1 MADYSPRQDWIIMDW
16 IRAFFAIHLPYDVA
30 KDFQPIVAALI
41 ALLAARFAY
50 RAAMARVRFDE
61 RLQDGKRLGLYLRLK
76 SQVSELLYRA
86 RKIAET
92 LKPLVEDAARRREL
106 EVGWDSA
113 YDIDAHRFDEVV
125 EAWKQID
132 QFPTDCVRLIDRI
145 RFHLA
150 RLDKTA
156 DEYRDE
162 APGEHFPS
170 TTYRIDA
177 EAIDIVCRALLG
189 ELDKAI
195 KGIQS
200 LK

>member
-1 MADYSPRQDWIIMDW
+1 MAGYSPRRDWIMMDW
-16 IRAFFAIHLPYDVA
+16 IRAFFAIHPPYDVA
-30 KDFQPIVAALI
+30 KDFQPIVAAVI

-50 RAAMARVRFDE
+50 RAAMAKVRFDE

-76 SQVSELLYRA
+76 SQVSELSYRA
-86 RKIAET
+86 CKIAEA

-132 QFPTDCVRLIDRI
+132 QFPAHCVSLIDRI

-156 DEYRDE
+156 DQYRDE
-162 APGEHFPS
+162 AAGKHFPS
-170 TTYRIDA
+170 TTYRVDA
-177 EAIDIVCRALLG
+177 EAIDMVSRALLS
-189 ELDKAI
+189 ELDQAI
-195 KGIQS
+195 KGIRS
-200 LK
+200 VK